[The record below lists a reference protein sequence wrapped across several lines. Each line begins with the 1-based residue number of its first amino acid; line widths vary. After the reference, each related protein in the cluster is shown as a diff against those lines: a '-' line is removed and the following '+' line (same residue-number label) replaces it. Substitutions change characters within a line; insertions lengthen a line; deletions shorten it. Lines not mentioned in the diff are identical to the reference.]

1 MCGINLDLITEPCV
15 ICKDDTGYDGYDDIT
30 DRKYYVKDRGQL
42 CGWCWKR
49 VAVCCTTL
57 NQCM

>member
-1 MCGINLDLITEPCV
+1 MCGINLDLITEDCV

-30 DRKYYVKDRGQL
+30 DRKYYVEGRGQL

-49 VAVCCTTL
+49 RFR
-57 NQCM
+57 NKQRESK